1 MVQKVTNDEKE
12 ILQDPEGEELPP
24 PPYWMMIPPTS
35 APAGPR
41 ASPQG
46 IDQRP
51 VNLPLSL
58 PLEGK
63 PPLSPVLP
71 TAHSMYSQHSGKL

>member
-46 IDQRP
+46 IDQKP

-58 PLEGK
+58 PLE
-63 PPLSPVLP
+63 
-71 TAHSMYSQHSGKL
+71 